1 MRCPQC
7 GTQNEPDS
15 RFCGGCGARL
25 SGTLAPTQKISP
37 DAQFTPGPVQP
48 QPTTLQRQPPPP
60 NSASQPV
67 ARAPSG
73 QQPPLNRPSSPP
85 QPVQQRQPSAQVVQ
99 QRQPSAPQ
107 PVARASQPSVP
118 PIGQR
123 GPRAQ
128 SVPPSNGVPANVRPA
143 RGSLAEASLSMAP
156 ARGRPWG
163 VIIVVLV
170 IDLALAAAGGW
181 LLSQGLAD
189 PPAPAPGSAA
199 KTGSTSG
206 EGKAIGT
213 IAPAAALP
221 AARVAPVPPKP
232 ANPSTLMPVTTPEPA
247 AAPPKPKARKRPSV
261 GKKKSAGPI
270 DPYNEPAP
278 GPPLPPYPPPPPL
291 PEPSP

>member
-25 SGTLAPTQKISP
+25 AGSLAPTHKLAP

-67 ARAPSG
+67 ARPASA
-73 QQPPLNRPSSPP
+73 P
-85 QPVQQRQPSAQVVQ
+85 QPVQQQKPSAPQPA

-107 PVARASQPSVP
+107 PVSRPSQPSVP

-128 SVPPSNGVPANVRPA
+128 SVPPSSNGVPANVRPA
-143 RGSLAEASLSMAP
+143 RGSLADASLSMGP
-156 ARGRPWG
+156 PRRPWA

-170 IDLALAAAGGW
+170 IDLALAATGGW

-189 PPAPAPGSAA
+189 PPAPAPAPGSAA
-199 KTGSTSG
+199 KTGSTS
-206 EGKAIGT
+206 EKPQAIGT
-213 IAPAAALP
+213 IAPAPALP
-221 AARVAPVPPKP
+221 AAKIVPPKP
-232 ANPSTLMPVTTPEPA
+232 ADPAPVEQPKTVLSVTPSTPQ
-247 AAPPKPKARKRPSV
+247 PKARKRPSV
-261 GKKKSAGPI
+261 GKKKSAGGPV
-270 DPYNEPAP
+270 DPYDEPPP
-278 GPPLPPYPPPPPL
+278 GPPLPPYPPPP
-291 PEPSP
+291 EPP

>member
-7 GTQNEPDS
+7 GTHNEPDS

-25 SGTLAPTQKISP
+25 AGTLAPTQKISP
-37 DAQFTPGPVQP
+37 DVQFAPGPIQP

-60 NSASQPV
+60 NSASQPS
-67 ARAPSG
+67 ARPASG
-73 QQPPLNRPSSPP
+73 QQPLARPSSAP
-85 QPVQQRQPSAQVVQ
+85 QPVQ

-128 SVPPSNGVPANVRPA
+128 SVPPASNGVPASVRPA
-143 RGSLAEASLSMAP
+143 RGSLADASLSIAP
-156 ARGRPWG
+156 AHGRPWG

-170 IDLALAAAGGW
+170 IDLALAATGGW

-189 PPAPAPGSAA
+189 PPAPTPGSAA

-206 EGKAIGT
+206 ETKAIGT
-213 IAPAAALP
+213 IAPAVAMP
-221 AARVAPVPPKP
+221 AARITPPPAPPRP
-232 ANPSTLMPVTTPEPA
+232 ANPSTVMPVTPPEPA
-247 AAPPKPKARKRPSV
+247 AAPEKPSPPKARKRPSKV
-261 GKKKSAGPI
+261 KPAGGPV
-270 DPYNEPAP
+270 DPYNEPPPP
-278 GPPLPPYPPPPPL
+278 GPPLPPYPPPPAPPPL
-291 PEPSP
+291 HEPSP

>member
-1 MRCPQC
+1 MRCSQC
-7 GTQNEPDS
+7 GTHNEPDS

-25 SGTLAPTQKISP
+25 AGSLAPTHKLAP

-67 ARAPSG
+67 AR
-73 QQPPLNRPSSPP
+73 PSSAP
-85 QPVQQRQPSAQVVQ
+85 QPVQQQKPSAPQPA

-107 PVARASQPSVP
+107 PVSRPSQPSVP

-128 SVPPSNGVPANVRPA
+128 SVPPASNGVPAVRPA
-143 RGSLAEASLSMAP
+143 RGSLADASLSMTP
-156 ARGRPWG
+156 ARGRPWA

-170 IDLALAAAGGW
+170 IDLALAATGGW

-189 PPAPAPGSAA
+189 PPAQPPAPGSAA
-199 KTGSTSG
+199 RTGSTSTRG
-206 EGKAIGT
+206 EAIGT

-221 AARVAPVPPKP
+221 AARIVPPAKP
-232 ANPSTLMPVTTPEPA
+232 PEPPKALLPVTASTPVAATPE
-247 AAPPKPKARKRPSV
+247 PPKPKARKRPS
-261 GKKKSAGPI
+261 GKKKSAGGPV
-270 DPYNEPAP
+270 DPYDEQPPP
-278 GPPLPPYPPPPPL
+278 GPALPPYPPPP
-291 PEPSP
+291 EPP